1 MKKIAIILLCIMAL
15 GLIVSCATKNHE
27 VALSQ
32 NKAVKGKNGIKRP
45 DWVIYDQSNIINH
58 YAAGYGT
65 GKTFEIAKQKAV
77 LNADA
82 ELALW
87 VSNSVQAVR
96 DRYIEES
103 YVGESETYIDSFV
116 STSTERA
123 LAVLTGVKEIDYWED
138 IDGGVWVLRSI
149 PVANVR
155 EQINAAIETTCA
167 DRTLFAADTDVMAV
181 MAKLEKALDEYFPA
195 E

>member
-1 MKKIAIILLCIMAL
+1 MKKVAIILLCIMAL

-45 DWVIYDQSNIINH
+45 DWVIYDQSNFINH
-58 YAAGYGT
+58 YVAGFGT
-65 GKTFEIAKQKAV
+65 GKTFEIAKQKAQ

-82 ELALW
+82 DLAIW
-87 VSNSVQAVR
+87 VSDSVKAIR

-103 YVGESETYIDSFV
+103 YVGESETYIDRFV
-116 STSTERA
+116 STATEMGN
-123 LAVLTGVKEIDYWED
+123 AVLTGVKEVDYWED
-138 IDGGVWVLRSI
+138 ADGGVWVLRSI

-167 DRTLFAADTDVMAV
+167 DETLFSKDTDVKAV
-181 MAKLEKALDEYFPA
+181 MEKLEKALDEYFP
-195 E
+195 EK